1 LAAQM
6 LGDAELARRHWKAAA
21 APLLAVGAHS
31 YFRALALRKL
41 DDDEAARAILSD
53 LAQFAERLARTEPK
67 IDYFATS
74 LPNLLLF
81 DDDLVKRNRVD
92 TLFLNAL
99 VNDGL
104 GDAEKAA
111 HQFEQLLA
119 EDPNHLLAAELLR
132 WLKLQRPV
140 APEMHVERTAP

>member
-1 LAAQM
+1 M
-6 LGDAELARRHWKAAA
+6 LGDVELAQRHWKAAA
-21 APLLAVGAHS
+21 APLPAVGAHS
-31 YFRALALRKL
+31 YFQALAQRKL
-41 DDDEAARAILSD
+41 DDDEAARAILSR
-53 LAQFAERLARTEPK
+53 LAQFAERLAETDPK

-92 TLFLNAL
+92 ALFLNAL
-99 VNDGL
+99 VNHGL

-111 HQFEQLLA
+111 QQLEQLLA

-140 APEMHVERTAP
+140 AQEMRVERTEP